1 MDLYEKINEL
11 AERFNERV
19 QEHPHYGYLIV
30 AGLLLFWLFG
40 VIMGWKWTYESSTWK
55 QNTLREMLGEKG
67 YRIGVGVLLA
77 IALAAVL
84 YLFFSTE
91 RRVDIQEVQT
101 EQCQILETFT
111 YCFDRNKV
119 TATGTT
125 IDDCSGMHE
134 YRIKPFFEDL
144 ARRQGKKPEE
154 ITINSYC
161 NTLRYL
167 SLSDSLPG
175 DTTRQTYR
183 VAVDILSLDNY
194 NAAFGECLN
203 DLRGE
208 DFTAVD
214 VISKAP
220 EQCYALWEDGNLFVI
235 WCGLFDDGERITRL
249 IKKQGFLPLE

>member
-1 MDLYEKINEL
+1 MDNLFEKLNDW
-11 AERFNERV
+11 V
-19 QEHPHYGYLIV
+19 QAHPENGYLIV

-55 QNTLREMLGEKG
+55 QNTLKEMLGEKG

-111 YCFDRNKV
+111 YCFEGNKV
-119 TATGTT
+119 TATGTTT

-144 ARRQGKKPEE
+144 ARRQGKKPEML
-154 ITINSYC
+154 TVNSYC

-175 DTTRQTYR
+175 DTTRQTFR

-194 NAAFGECLN
+194 NAAFEECLN

>member
-1 MDLYEKINEL
+1 MDNLFEKLNDW
-11 AERFNERV
+11 V
-19 QEHPHYGYLIV
+19 QAHPENGYLIV

-55 QNTLREMLGEKG
+55 QNTLKEMLGEKG

-77 IALAAVL
+77 IALAAAL
-84 YLFFSTE
+84 YLFFSAE
-91 RRVDIQEVQT
+91 RRVDIREDKT

-111 YCFDRNKV
+111 YCFDGNKI
-119 TATGTT
+119 TATESTT
-125 IDDCSGMHE
+125 IDDCSGIHE
-134 YRIKPFFEDL
+134 YTIMPFFEDL
-144 ARRQGKKPEE
+144 ARRQGKKPEM
-154 ITINSYC
+154 ITVNSYC

-175 DTTRQTYR
+175 DTTRQTFR

-194 NAAFGECLN
+194 NAAFEECLN

-235 WCGLFDDGERITRL
+235 WCGLFDDEERITRL